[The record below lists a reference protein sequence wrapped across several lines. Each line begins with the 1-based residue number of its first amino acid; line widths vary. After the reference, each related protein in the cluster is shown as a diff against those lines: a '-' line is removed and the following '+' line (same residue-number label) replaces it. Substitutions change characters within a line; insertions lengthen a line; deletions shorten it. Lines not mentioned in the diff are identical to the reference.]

1 MGRAA
6 IPVLFFY
13 KPQEGARGIRLYKTP
28 QAPLRSESE
37 ANEGA
42 FLFLM
47 ARRLA
52 WRSYL
57 KDYGGQRQEK
67 KQKLV

>member
-1 MGRAA
+1 MGR
-6 IPVLFFY
+6 V
-13 KPQEGARGIRLYKTP
+13 TP
-28 QAPLRSESE
+28 AFVYIVKSRWGYIELPTSRKKHLTGESE
-37 ANEGA
+37 ANEGV

-52 WRSYL
+52 WRNYL

-67 KQKLV
+67 KQKPA